1 MTRLMLMFA
10 VLVFAV
16 ACASTQSEAPAWIN
30 NPGDGVVG
38 AAGTHFQGVHAQ
50 RKLAVARA
58 RQELASQ
65 RGVAIES
72 VLVIN
77 EYESATRAGSNSSQ
91 DTRVTLKKTEVKAR
105 VEQFWQNPNSGDIY
119 VLMKPL

>member
-1 MTRLMLMFA
+1 MTRLLMVA
-10 VLVFAV
+10 VLMLTT
-16 ACASTQSEAPAWIN
+16 ACATKQSAAPTWIN

-65 RGVAIES
+65 RGISIES
-72 VLVIN
+72 VLLIN
-77 EYESATRAGSNSSQ
+77 EYESGTRAGSNASQ
-91 DTRVTLKKTEVKAR
+91 NTRVTLEKTEVKAR
-105 VEQFWQNPNSGDIY
+105 VEQFWLNPNSGDVY
-119 VLMKPL
+119 VLIKPL